1 MGELLGALFSGIVT
15 FWGTNKQIDATN
27 FANAKAEKYYNLERQ
42 DNLAIQKANEKLSKE
57 QLRLQKLSLQYQRD
71 AELYGRKERG
81 LERGM
86 AARENKFAQTLSFL
100 NANDQIRN
108 NYVNIWRGGR

>member
-27 FANAKAEKYYNLERQ
+27 SANAKAEKYYNLERQ
-42 DNLAIQKANEKLSKE
+42 DSLAISKANERIATEKNRINKLA
-57 QLRLQKLSLQYQRD
+57 LQYQRD
-71 AELYGRKERG
+71 ADLYGRKERG

-86 AARENKFAQTLSFL
+86 IARENKFAQTLSFL